1 MTNRYNFSDVFIS
14 YARINKDDIKPIG
27 DQLKVDGYEPWADWE
42 DIHYGTDWLK
52 EIKAG
57 IDSANTFAFFI
68 SPSSIESEHCRMEID
83 HAVENCK
90 YILPILFEKISDEE
104 RNALHPE
111 IGKYHWVDFTSMSFE
126 EFYKTVTTTLAT
138 DRKDREHHSLYLVR
152 AKDWDENGRNES
164 YLLHGLAAQEAD
176 IWLKNTYSTTMTT
189 HSLQDRFIFHSLQK
203 FHQDRQAQER
213 SQLIRFLEFRILP
226 AFFITWFAV
235 WRYAYVTLPD
245 TSLVGYPRFILT
257 LGIGYTT
264 GILLA
269 TLALIADEL
278 TTFRYSNNSLFRMIF
293 SFIYTFALT
302 SSMFGFLQAMFADA
316 RLDIAT
322 IFLGWLGLGLPLW
335 LHSTFKLR
343 AWYSFAISFI
353 ALFSLMAFTHQTP
366 DAPWQSGR
374 LALFYFNKPS
384 ELYSMGIFL
393 AFFISLACFGWPFLR
408 DMWSL
413 LPQDFRE
420 RMAPL
425 WAEKF
430 NLQDILNLL
439 PENIK
444 ENKLIKNRLE

>member
-1 MTNRYNFSDVFIS
+1 MPNRYNFSDVFIS
-14 YARINKDDIKPIG
+14 YARANKDEIKPIG
-27 DQLKVDGYEPWADWE
+27 DQLKADGYEPWADWE
-42 DIHYGTDWLK
+42 DIHYGADWEE

-68 SPSSIESEHCRMEID
+68 SPDSIKSEHCRMEID
-83 HAVENCK
+83 HAVDNCK
-90 YILPILFEKISDEE
+90 YILPVLFEKISDEDQKS
-104 RNALHPE
+104 LHPE
-111 IGKYHWVDFTSMSFE
+111 IGKYHWIDYTTMSFE

-138 DRKDREHHSLYLVR
+138 DRKDREYHSLYLVR
-152 AKDWDENGRNES
+152 AKSWEENLRDES

-203 FHQDRQAQER
+203 FHHDRQTQER

-245 TSLVGYPRFILT
+245 KSLVAYPRFILT

-269 TLALIADEL
+269 SLVLIADEL
-278 TTFRYSNNSLFRMIF
+278 TTFRYSNNKPFRMTF

-322 IFLGWLGLGLPLW
+322 IFLGWLGLGLPIW
-335 LHSTFKLR
+335 LHSSFKFR
-343 AWYSFAISFI
+343 GWHSFIISFV
-353 ALFSLMAFTHQTP
+353 ALFSLITFTHQTP
-366 DAPWQSGR
+366 ENLWTSGR
-374 LALFYFNKPS
+374 LPLFYFNNPS

-393 AFFISLACFGWPFLR
+393 SFFIALACFGLPIFR
-408 DMWSL
+408 DLWSL
-413 LPQDFRE
+413 LPKDFRE
-420 RMAPL
+420 RMKPL
-425 WAEKF
+425 WAEEF
-430 NLQDILNLL
+430 VLQDILNLL

-444 ENKLIKNRLE
+444 EYSIIKNRLE